1 MTGRRGGIIRADE
14 RLTKMTTQ
22 EFELPVS
29 CPTCKA
35 IRTVWGIDRRY
46 ASDPGQEHA
55 TYKCGCRMECY
66 LSHKRHDI
74 REECPQNPAQLAK
87 TAREKVIDEAVAKV
101 LVKLKVNED
110 EAKAFAKRAERG
122 TWSSVSDPSI
132 FSYMRFP
139 KAD

>member
-1 MTGRRGGIIRADE
+1 
-14 RLTKMTTQ
+14 MTTQ

-35 IRTVWGIDRRY
+35 IRTVWSVERRY
-46 ASDPGQEHA
+46 ASDSGQEYA

-74 REECPQNPAQLAK
+74 REECPKNPAQIAK
-87 TAREKVIDEAVAKV
+87 AAREKVIEAVAK
-101 LVKLKVNED
+101 LLTELKLTEA

-122 TWSSVSDPSI
+122 SWSTISDPNI

-139 KAD
+139 KGD

>member
-1 MTGRRGGIIRADE
+1 
-14 RLTKMTTQ
+14 MTTQ

-35 IRTVWGIDRRY
+35 IRTVWGIDSRY

>member
-1 MTGRRGGIIRADE
+1 
-14 RLTKMTTQ
+14 MTTQ

-35 IRTVWGIDRRY
+35 IRTVWSIDRRY

-74 REECPQNPAQLAK
+74 RDECPKNPAQIAK
-87 TAREKVIDEAVAKV
+87 AAREKVIDEAVAKV
-101 LVKLKVNED
+101 LIKLKLTEA
-110 EAKAFAKRAERG
+110 EAKSFAKRTERG
-122 TWSSVSDPSI
+122 SWSTMCDPNI